1 MSFSWHRCVAAFFAS
16 ALALLVCAPMRPQ
29 QSNGD
34 SVLRLTTR
42 VVNINVVVTDKQG
55 NPVKGLTKEDFNV
68 LDAGQTQKISFFTA
82 VDNEQPYA
90 TDAWPG
96 VRPDHNT
103 YTNAVVNGGVEP
115 SVTIL
120 LFDTLNSRWTS
131 QGYGLSCLRKFV
143 RQLDPRD
150 HIGVYVL
157 GEDLNVVH
165 EFTRDA
171 SDLASAIRRY
181 DERNSPDA
189 KKLPTSEQT
198 AEDTRLD
205 RFLSGKDNHYNFS
218 LEDVRKTTAYTRDRQ
233 LIALETTTA
242 WLEVIARQLSG
253 VPGRKTLIWV
263 TDSIGQL
270 GLFDENDLDEYLTD
284 WRKDADV
291 VFGGRRN
298 LRNRD
303 DIERMIRLM
312 NNAGIAVYPVDARGL
327 EAMDLGFRNASGS
340 TISSPTGPVEDRLGR
355 IPEPDPGA
363 LEIAYRT
370 GGRAFYNRNDL
381 ETGIRRALNDSRF
394 TYELAYHPD
403 HDRWKGEWRKIQVKV
418 SRPDVTVLARAGYF
432 AMPEP
437 RPLAPKNRIEFLS
450 QITASPLNAA
460 ELPLSVQVGS
470 ATNGRTGKELAA
482 KVHMSPQS
490 MLVMRENGHWKG
502 NFEVMFMQTDAKSKL
517 LDATQKNVDA
527 DLDADEYAEIVR
539 NGWDLPV
546 QLKLMPGATMLCVIL
561 HDKSS
566 DSAGSVRIPL
576 AAYAAARVH

>member
-1 MSFSWHRCVAAFFAS
+1 MSLSWHRCVAAFFAS

-55 NPVKGLTKEDFNV
+55 NPVKGLTKEDFTV
-68 LDAGQTQKISFFTA
+68 LDAGQAQKISFFTA
-82 VDNEQPYA
+82 VDNEQPFA
-90 TDAWPG
+90 TSVSTG
-96 VRPDHNT
+96 VRPDPNT
-103 YTNAVVNGGVEP
+103 YTNTVVNGSAEP

-131 QGYGLSCLRKFV
+131 QGYGLYCLRKFV
-143 RQLDPRD
+143 RQLDPED

-157 GEDLNVVH
+157 GDDLKVVH
-165 EFTRDA
+165 EFSRDA
-171 SDLASAIRRY
+171 TDLAAAIRRY
-181 DERNSPDA
+181 DERHSPDVR
-189 KKLPTSEQT
+189 KLPPSEQS
-198 AEDTRLD
+198 AEDARLD
-205 RFLSGKDNHYNFS
+205 RFLSGKDNHGN
-218 LEDVRKTTAYTRDRQ
+218 VWMQHANGAYMRAH
-233 LIALETTTA
+233 LAIARETTTA

-270 GLFDENDLDEYLTD
+270 GLFDENDLDEYLTA
-284 WRKDADV
+284 WRKDAGV
-291 VFGGRRN
+291 MFGGPRN

-327 EAMDLGFRNASGS
+327 EAMDLGFRDNASAAA
-340 TISSPTGPVEDRLGR
+340 IVSPTGPVEHLLAR

-403 HDRWKGEWRKIQVKV
+403 HDRWKGEWRRIQVKV
-418 SRPDVTVLARAGYF
+418 NRPEVTVLARAGYF
-432 AMPEP
+432 AMPDP

-460 ELPLSVQVGS
+460 ELPLTVQVGS
-470 ATNGRTGKELAA
+470 ATNGKTGQELAA
-482 KVHMSPQS
+482 RVHMSPQS
-490 MLVMRENGHWKG
+490 MLTMQENGHWKG
-502 NFEVMFMQTDAKSKL
+502 NFEVMFMQTDVKSKL

-576 AAYAAARVH
+576 AAYAPARVH